1 MKARGKRE
9 RSGRVAPGYPPKTVT
24 RPERPKYRHRITPF
38 SGLDALLLMIP
49 GATRSLRSRLPLAF
63 IFRAFGAASFARACL
78 AFIFRAFGA
87 ASFARACLAFIFR
100 GFGAVSF
107 ARACP
112 WLSYFAPLALRHSL
126 ALVLTRISRLWR
138 CVIARLGKPRP
149 DRTAPV
155 GMGCRLV
162 VER

>member
-49 GATRSLRSRLPLAF
+49 GATRSLRSRLPLGF
-63 IFRAFGAASFARACL
+63 IFRAFCAASFARACL
-78 AFIFRAFGA
+78 AFIFRA
-87 ASFARACLAFIFR
+87 
-100 GFGAVSF
+100 FGAVSF